1 MVKFLDGHPVD
12 VEDIVTGFQ
21 RSDGSRFAR
30 PSGMLMGPDGQ
41 LYFTSDAGDVTGL
54 FRLGPIPKGIN
65 IAPIYGLLL
74 NQTY

>member
-1 MVKFLDGHPVD
+1 MVKFSDGHPIEVI
-12 VEDIVTGFQ
+12 DIVTGFQ

-41 LYFTSDAGDVTGL
+41 LYFTSDEGEVTGL
-54 FRLGPIPKGIN
+54 FRLGPIRKGIN
-65 IAPIYGLLL
+65 IAPIYELLL